1 MTYTTNQPNIHI
13 LAFAGS
19 LRKNSYNRGL
29 IRAAQEVASEGVT
42 IEIFDLDDIPLFNA
56 DVEAQGTPEAI
67 MAFRERL
74 KAADAL
80 LIATPEYNYSI
91 PGVLKNALDWAS
103 RVGDDAH
110 APIDGKVAAIMGAAG
125 MLGSIRAQMHLRE
138 ILIHNDIFVLNKPAV
153 MVSRAWEY
161 FEDGQLTDPALRGRI
176 QKLLAALRDWT
187 IRLYPE
193 KVMAAQPGNGVAAN

>member
-1 MTYTTNQPNIHI
+1 MMNKTNQTNIHV

-19 LRKNSYNRGL
+19 LRKSSFNRGL
-29 IRAAQEVASEGVT
+29 IRAAQELAPEGVT
-42 IEIFDLDDIPLFNA
+42 VEIFDLDEIPLFNA
-56 DVEAQGTPEAI
+56 DVEAQGTPEAV

-74 KAADAL
+74 KAVDAL

-103 RVGDDAH
+103 RVGDDDK

-125 MLGSIRAQMHLRE
+125 MMGSVRAQMHLRE
-138 ILIHNDIFVLNKPAV
+138 ILIHNDIFVLNKPAI
-153 MVSRAWEY
+153 MVARAWEY

-187 IRLYPE
+187 VRLHPE
-193 KVMAAQPGNGVAAN
+193 KALDAPVNNGAALN